1 MKRVQKRGREVD
13 GVLLFDKPIGL
24 TSNTALQ
31 EVKRLYEAQKA
42 GHTGSLDPLASGML
56 PLCFGEATKLS
67 GFLLDADKRYWA
79 EFHFGVTTTTGD
91 AHGEV
96 LTTKE
101 VRTLEE
107 AAILQV
113 LAQYTG
119 SMQQIP
125 PMHSAIKVQGRPLYS
140 LAHKGLTVERAP
152 RSITVYEFKLLAI
165 EANRIRVQIHCS
177 KGTYIR
183 TLAEDVGEALGIG
196 AHVSALRRLSV
207 GPFTNSNA
215 MINLERLRCI
225 EDLAELDALLLPM
238 DSALGQWPSV
248 SLANDSVFYMRQGQP
263 VLVPHSPTKGL
274 VRLYTRKKSPIG
286 IENGSF
292 IGVGEVLED
301 GRIGPKRLLA
311 SS

>member
-1 MKRVQKRGREVD
+1 MKRTQKRGREVD
-13 GVLLFDKPIGL
+13 GVLLFDKPVGL
-24 TSNTALQ
+24 TSNAALQ

-67 GFLLDADKRYWA
+67 GFLLDADKWYWA

-101 VRTLEE
+101 VGTLEE

-113 LAQYTG
+113 LAKYTG

-125 PMHSAIKVQGRPLYS
+125 PMHSAIKVQGRPLYT

-152 RSITVYEFKLLAI
+152 RSITVYEFKLLEI
-165 EANRIRVQIHCS
+165 EANRIRVHIHCS

-183 TLAEDVGEALGIG
+183 TLAEDVGETLGIG

-207 GPFTNSNA
+207 GPFTGSDS
-215 MINLERLRCI
+215 MINLERLRSI
-225 EDLAELDALLLPM
+225 GDLAALDALLLPM